1 MGWGMWHAWEINVYI
16 VWWEHLKERDYLGNL
31 CVDRQIILKLIW
43 KSKGDGV
50 CGEGAFWGGCIWRE
64 EVVVNT
70 RHSHHQYYIQLNS
83 QLYAPAALHHG
94 KKPLVFIGWPTPPL
108 VMNMADLVSAD

>member
-43 KSKGDGV
+43 KSKGDGI
-50 CGEGAFWGGCIWRE
+50 CGEGAFWAGYIWRE

-83 QLYAPAALHHG
+83 QLYAPAAYSIR
-94 KKPLVFIGWPTPPL
+94 KSPLCSL
-108 VMNMADLVSAD
+108 VGPQLSWLRTW